1 MQKSAWQLLKNIF
14 LSVLAFAAGAS
25 WLYVIYNEHR
35 SKQPMEIVRKHFI
48 FYPEYARGSWREGQ
62 CSNAGKEK
70 CREVTYTISLKDCG
84 AVRFDWL
91 VFPGEDDDSTW
102 SYNGTSPRIDESK
115 YPLYAVLSED
125 SRLVHPPAVGSALPE
140 TCQFK

>member
-1 MQKSAWQLLKNIF
+1 MQKSSWQLLKNIF
-14 LSVLAFAAGAS
+14 LGVLVFAAGAG

-35 SKQPMEIVRKHFI
+35 SKQPLEVVRKHFI
-48 FYPEYARGSWREGQ
+48 FYPEYSHGSWREGQ
-62 CSNAGKEK
+62 CADRSKEK
-70 CREVTYTISLKDCG
+70 CREVTYTIALKDCG

-91 VFPGEDDDSTW
+91 VFPGDDEDPTW

-125 SRLVHPPAVGSALPE
+125 SRLVDPPAVGRPLPE
-140 TCQFK
+140 SCQLK

>member
-1 MQKSAWQLLKNIF
+1 MQKSSWQLLKNIF
-14 LSVLAFAAGAS
+14 LGVLVFAAGAG

-35 SKQPMEIVRKHFI
+35 SKQPLEVVRKHFI
-48 FYPEYARGSWREGQ
+48 FYPEYSHGSWREGP
-62 CSNAGKEK
+62 CADRSKEK
-70 CREVTYTISLKDCG
+70 CREVTYTIALKDCG

-91 VFPGEDDDSTW
+91 VFPGDDEDPTW

-125 SRLVHPPAVGSALPE
+125 SRLVDPPAVGRPLPE
-140 TCQFK
+140 SCQLK